1 MQEAYIK
8 IMDVSV
14 IFATHNREDV
24 LEQVFAAWKKTD
36 RVTKYEY
43 EIICS
48 DDDSTDHTIQII
60 QSVRE
65 LPVKLLQNK
74 KGGAGKARN
83 AALEIAAGKLIIFTG
98 DDIFP
103 GEDYINR
110 HFENYLKYGDNVAT
124 LGRID
129 WHPDIKVN
137 HLMRHITEIGC
148 EQFGFIAL
156 PPYQMVDFRH
166 FYTSNISV
174 PAKLLHKQEY
184 YFHTGFD
191 KYGFEDIELGYRL
204 QKAGM
209 KIYYDPD
216 ILAHHYHVYDSVEKF
231 CDRQINAGDQLVAF
245 CKIHDDLAD
254 KCISDVENIRDI
266 YFKYKKGQKLDS
278 SFRGNFIQSS
288 IRIGKSLTCLLEKK
302 LMQKDHSF
310 YRTICSFVYAA
321 LFRFYYTYGTVNRIN
336 REYGLCKG
344 KSYVTDFT
352 YRYMRMPYQEIYW
365 NKGHGFT
372 EQQARKWVYWDDSE
386 TSYRLDLQTGVK
398 ELWVAPLKGRCKVQ
412 IVSMGFIL
420 QDGSFEPAKISWH
433 NACRMDNGKYDFS
446 NTNDP
451 CILVKEL
458 PSGCKSFQIQMKV
471 KALKSD
477 MRIYKMFRSAAA
489 RMFHR
494 VECKVQNAK
503 PLRITYAYGQ
513 RRTIQIGIGGS
524 ISADQKEKL
533 LRSYQEQVS
542 ILGEDVI
549 ISEIGH
555 MKTGYTDYCYEPSKE
570 PLDITQILQVV
581 MVLLNYDIDYVL
593 VSKSYIEYPQIAC
606 QNLADVVIY
615 RSLLER
621 NVDCKWIEAG
631 CGKYMRLPA
640 YKVETQSVLAHEKG
654 FTVQPTEK
662 GFLGCH
668 DVEYRISRRSFGQR
682 NRQKPLIFVIPI
694 FLAVG
699 GIERN
704 TIEVMR
710 QMKDKY
716 DFCMITIEY
725 HTSRHGSLHYQ
736 LKGICNYIFDLREIT
751 EETHFLELFY
761 ELNQMFNPD
770 LIWLCN
776 NSPWFEQHTAQIQE
790 IFSGVPIVAQDVYD
804 TKAGWIEYYKNP
816 QVRNFQRFI
825 AITKLIRDTFI
836 SSYQIPEEK
845 IDIIYPTVDDK
856 QICTVKKSE
865 ISYEA
870 VCEKYG
876 LDKTKKHVSFLARLA
891 EQKNPL
897 RYCKLVKACLEHGMT
912 GIQFIMV
919 GDGPCKDKVDS
930 FLEKNQMQDR
940 IVRIPYV
947 KNVPEFM
954 RMLDALVITSDF
966 EGMPIVCI
974 EAMSMGVPIFS
985 TDSGDT
991 KRFIQKNRNGMIIK
1005 ETESDYINFK
1015 TFMDNWEEYKKNA
1028 TVCADDMLDFFSI
1041 SHICEQYDQTFQ
1053 MAMNGGQNES
1063 KC

>member
-1 MQEAYIK
+1 M
-8 IMDVSV
+8 

-24 LEQVFAAWKKTD
+24 LEQVFDAWRKTD
-36 RVTKYEY
+36 RATKYEY

-48 DDDSTDHTIQII
+48 DDDSADRTIEII
-60 QSVRE
+60 ESVRE
-65 LPVKLLQNK
+65 LPVKLLRNK

-110 HFENYLKYGDNVAT
+110 HFENYLKYGDDVAT

-129 WHPDIKVN
+129 WHPDIKIN

-216 ILAHHYHVYDSVEKF
+216 ILAYHHHVYDSVEKF
-231 CDRQINAGDQLVAF
+231 CNRQINAGDQLVTF

-254 KCISDVENIRDI
+254 KCISDVESIKDI
-266 YFKYKKGQKLDS
+266 YCKYKKEKKRDV
-278 SFRGNFIQSS
+278 SFRGKLIQSS
-288 IRIGKSLTCLLEKK
+288 IQAGKRLTCLLEKK
-302 LMQKDHSF
+302 LSQKDHSV
-310 YRTICSFVYAA
+310 YRTVCSFVYAA
-321 LFRFYYTYGTVNRIN
+321 LFRFYYTYGTVKRID
-336 REYGLCKG
+336 REYLPYKG
-344 KSYVTDFT
+344 KSRVVDFT

-365 NKGHGFT
+365 NSGQGFS
-372 EQQARKWVYWDDSE
+372 EQQARKWVYWDESE
-386 TSYRLDLQTGVK
+386 TSYGLDLQTGVK
-398 ELWVAPLKGRCKVQ
+398 ELWIAPLKGRCRVQ
-412 IVSMGFIL
+412 INGMGFIL
-420 QDGSFEPAKISWH
+420 QDGSFWPAKAAWH
-433 NACRMDNGKYDFS
+433 NACRMDHGEYDFS
-446 NTNDP
+446 NTDDP

-458 PSGCKSFQIQMKV
+458 PPDCKKFQIQMKV
-471 KALKSD
+471 KALKGD
-477 MRIYKMFRSAAA
+477 MGIYKMFRSAAA

-503 PLRITYAYGQ
+503 PLHITYAYGQ
-513 RRTIQIGIGGS
+513 RRTIQIGIGGN
-524 ISADQKEKL
+524 ILPDQKEKL
-533 LRSYQEQVS
+533 LRSYRKQIS
-542 ILGEDVI
+542 IFGEDVI
-549 ISEIGH
+549 ISEAGH
-555 MKTGYTDYCYEPSKE
+555 MKSGYTDYYYEPSKE

-615 RSLLER
+615 RSLLKR
-621 NVDCKWIEAG
+621 NTGYTWMETAR
-631 CGKYMRLPA
+631 GKYMRLPA
-640 YKVETQSVLAHEKG
+640 YQVETHSVHAHEKG
-654 FTVQPTEK
+654 ITVQPTEK

-668 DVEYRISRRSFGQR
+668 DVQYSISRRSFAQS
-682 NRQKPLIFVIPI
+682 NKAKPLVFVIPV

-710 QMKDKY
+710 QLKDKY

-736 LKGICNYIFDLREIT
+736 LQGICNYIFDLREIT
-751 EETHFLELFY
+751 EEAHFLELFY

-776 NSPWFEQHTAQIQE
+776 NSPWFEQHTVQIQE

-804 TKAGWIEYYKNP
+804 TRAGWIEYYKNP
-816 QVRNFQRFI
+816 QVQSFQRFI
-825 AITKLIRDTFI
+825 AITELIRDTFI
-836 SSYQIPEEK
+836 SQYQIPEAK
-845 IDIIYPTVDDK
+845 IDIIYPAVDDK
-856 QICTVKKSE
+856 QICMVRKSD

-870 VCEKYG
+870 VCDKYG
-876 LDKTKKHVSFLARLA
+876 LDKMKKHVSFIARLA

-897 RYCKLVKACLEHGMT
+897 RYCKLVKACLENGMT

-919 GDGPCKDKVDS
+919 GDGPYKDKVDS
-930 FLEKNQMQDR
+930 YLEKNQMQDL

-954 RMLDALVITSDF
+954 RVLDALIITSDF

-991 KRFIQKNRNGMIIK
+991 KRFIRKNKNGRIIN
-1005 ETESDYINFK
+1005 EAESDDLNFK
-1015 TFMDNWEEYKKNA
+1015 KFVENWEEYKKNA
-1028 TVCADDMLDFFSI
+1028 ASCADAMLDFFSI

-1063 KC
+1063 KS